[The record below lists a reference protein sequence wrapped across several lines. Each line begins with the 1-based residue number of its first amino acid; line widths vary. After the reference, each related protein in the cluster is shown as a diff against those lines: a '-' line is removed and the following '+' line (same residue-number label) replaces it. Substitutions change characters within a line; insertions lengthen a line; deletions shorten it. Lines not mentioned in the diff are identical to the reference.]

1 VRTDGVTEQT
11 PILKTKFWTD
21 SSPLR
26 RGPADSVGLLFRI
39 AWYSINFLLIVAV
52 TLVAC
57 SVAWEYSTRAY
68 LKGFSDAVVPESAS
82 GEAKVEAIL
91 RWFSYGPARQDTDDT
106 SLLPDRDPTQTLNYT
121 KLLRNCGTATNAFV
135 NLADSGG
142 MKARRL
148 LLLDPREL
156 TKHVVAEVLV
166 DGRWIIVDPS
176 FHRILRGADGMTLTR
191 EQLADPMVWSAAT
204 GDIPGYDASY
214 TYDDTA
220 HVRLARLSW
229 AGRPLRAILDRLA
242 PGWEDSWA
250 LSLLL
255 ERESLAVLVGSIILV
270 LLLYGARLALR
281 RYGEKRLNIR
291 TIRLTDQVKRAVI
304 LSFSRPPE
312 SGSDNAAPAA
322 HGPQAPPTEP
332 ASAPT
337 STTI

>member
-1 VRTDGVTEQT
+1 MTEQA
-11 PILKTKFWTD
+11 PILRKEVWTD

-26 RGPADSVGLLFRI
+26 RGPANSLGPLFRVV
-39 AWYSINFLLIVAV
+39 WYSINFLLIVAV
-52 TLVAC
+52 ILVAC
-57 SVAWEYSTRAY
+57 SVAWEYSTREY
-68 LKGFSDAVVPESAS
+68 VKGFSDAIVPESAS
-82 GEAKVEAIL
+82 AEAKIEAIL
-91 RWFSYGPARQDTDDT
+91 SWFSYGPARQDADDT
-106 SLLPDRDPTQTLNYT
+106 SLLPNRDPTQTLNYA

-142 MKARRL
+142 LKARRL
-148 LLLDPREL
+148 LLLDSREL

-191 EQLADPMVWSAAT
+191 EQLADPAVWSAAT

-214 TYDDTA
+214 TYDVTA

-229 AGRPLRAILDRLA
+229 AGRPLRAILARLA

-281 RYGEKRLNIR
+281 RYGETRLNIR
-291 TIRLTDQVKRAVI
+291 TVRLTDQVKRAVL
-304 LSFSRPPE
+304 LSFSRAPE
-312 SGSDNAAPAA
+312 LERDNGSSAAR
-322 HGPQAPPTEP
+322 GPQAPPTEP